1 MNNQV
6 IIGQF
11 KSSFSTSI
19 IGKIE
24 MPVTDLRSIELR
36 GRKVLNDADF
46 FLSEPSISASDLTL
60 KETYIS
66 NVEIF
71 PKVGLL
77 SPLEKAKKLN
87 LFQVHIVNPIIT
99 HQQDIGG
106 VRHGV
111 IEGLLFAKLTD
122 VKKEMSVVKAEEK
135 VKTPIIE
142 PIPETI
148 IEPIA
153 PQNNSG
159 CLPGSTLLQRGGCL
173 SGSSLLQNKGCITG
187 AGCLGIFRN
196 GCLGIFL
203 LLLLLGLLS
212 TLFKTC
218 SDHTAKKNDSDI
230 VKIDDKTTEDFID
243 DKDRRIEEKDTSE
256 YVDKKTIKE
265 IKTISLPNVQFFTNS
280 SVLIPSS
287 KKDLEQLAVYLLEN
301 QDVKANI
308 IGHTDNVGS
317 ANSNLVLSQNRA
329 ESVKTYLASLG
340 VNSNRIKAIGKGSTE
355 PKTPND
361 SEEGR
366 LMNRRVEVELED
378 NKRIEK

>member
-11 KSSFSTSI
+11 KYSFSTSI

-99 HQQDIGG
+99 HQQDIDG

-173 SGSSLLQNKGCITG
+173 PGSSLLQNKGCITG

-196 GCLGIFL
+196 GCLGVFL

-317 ANSNLVLSQNRA
+317 PSANMILSQHRA
-329 ESVKTYLASLG
+329 ESVKTFLVSLG
-340 VNSNRIKAIGKGSTE
+340 VNTDRIKAIGKGSTE

-361 SEEGR
+361 TDEGR
-366 LMNRRVEVELED
+366 LMNRRVEVELEN
-378 NKRIEK
+378 NKSIKK